1 VDRLRRVPPW
11 GWALLFSVVLCL
23 PGLGSFGLWEPWEL
37 NLADQ
42 ARRLADDAGGVGP
55 GALARALAHAQLTP
69 YLQALGIALVGPTEG
84 GARFFGALA
93 GVASLMAVYWAGAGL
108 LRARAALL
116 AVLTLG
122 STPIFALSSRQMT
135 SNMPLVAALALTLGA
150 LGRWTWPADG
160 QRRGR
165 DLALGLVGLGLA
177 FGAGGA
183 LVGVVVPCLALAL
196 AVLIC
201 LGLRVQP
208 EPRPPERG
216 ASAAAAADPPDA
228 DGPNDGTAALAASGA
243 GPDLPPGATLGAS
256 LRRRPLAI
264 AALGALGFLGLAL
277 LAACLGRTVAGRP
290 SSLLGGAPR
299 GGPPAMTFE
308 YLVRQLGFGLFP
320 WSALAFFALGRPL
333 IRLDDGQR
341 SGDGA
346 DDAGGEA
353 GADGARTNRRLAF
366 VQTYLLLFAGMGFVL
381 GSVQALLLGEARY
394 AALGAIALAVG
405 AFLDEALEG
414 NRPEPVAGL
423 LMGTG
428 TMIVARDFFLAPEDL
443 VSVHLL
449 GDKVKWPPTVVIGP
463 ALLGFGLLVA
473 AGIYAGL
480 ATRGRA
486 IGRVISP
493 DGGKAPEAA
502 AALDAAGAGSPR
514 RWLRWRQALDHRFV
528 QLGRYGLQGG
538 VAVALVFTFWLLHV
552 VVPHLS
558 QHFSFKPVMESFRTY
573 ARNGEKFGR
582 YRVEGKGTS
591 FYTRTAM
598 IDLGSQDGVVRFL
611 RGPERVFALVSADE
625 LAGLDAA
632 LKSAQVP
639 YFAVDASS
647 SRFLLLSNRLEPG
660 QEDQNP
666 LRTNVWMAPTSP
678 VTNGGQWNPAE
689 HPPWTW
695 RMPAAATFGDVV
707 ELVGASFP
715 ESIRRPANLRLELF
729 FRVKGRVPGNY
740 KIFVH
745 LDGPATPRVIGDH
758 DPVGKA
764 FPTTSWLP
772 GEYIRDVYD
781 IELPLMTTP
790 AGTYHLYFGFWPG
803 GEGKRLHITNGPN
816 DGSDRMHLGT
826 IEVK

>member
-1 VDRLRRVPPW
+1 
-11 GWALLFSVVLCL
+11 LFSVVLCL

-37 NLADQ
+37 SLADQ
-42 ARRLADDAGGVGP
+42 ARRLADDPGGVGP

-84 GARFFGALA
+84 GARFFGALG
-93 GVASLMAVYWAGAGL
+93 GVAGLMAVYWAGVGL

-122 STPIFALSSRQMT
+122 STPIYALSSRQLT
-135 SNMPLVAALALTLGA
+135 SNIPLIAALALTLGA
-150 LGRWTWPADG
+150 LGRWAWPASG

-165 DLALGLVGLGLA
+165 DLALGLVGLGLS

-183 LVGVVVPCLALAL
+183 LVGVAVPCLALAS
-196 AVLIC
+196 AVVIC
-201 LGLRVQP
+201 LGLRVQR
-208 EPRPPERG
+208 EPRPPER
-216 ASAAAAADPPDA
+216 DPNVNANVATPTAEPPRDGDA
-228 DGPNDGTAALAASGA
+228 PNDGTAALAASGA
-243 GPDLPPGATLGAS
+243 GPDFAPGATFGAS
-256 LRRRPLAI
+256 LRRQPLAV
-264 AALGALGFLGLAL
+264 AALGALALLGLAL
-277 LAACLGRTVAGRP
+277 LAACLGRTAVAGRP
-290 SSLLGGAPR
+290 SSLLGGAAR

-333 IRLDDGQR
+333 IRLDDGQ
-341 SGDGA
+341 
-346 DDAGGEA
+346 AGGAEVE
-353 GADGARTNRRLAF
+353 GGEDGARTNRRLAF

-381 GSVQALLLGEARY
+381 GTVQALLLGEARY

-449 GDKVKWPPTVVIGP
+449 GDKVKWPPTVVVGP

-473 AGIYAGL
+473 TGIYAGL

-486 IGRVISP
+486 IGRVIAADGGEAP
-493 DGGKAPEAA
+493 DGDG
-502 AALDAAGAGSPR
+502 AGAGNRR
-514 RWLRWRQALDHRFV
+514 RWLRWRQVLDQRFV

-538 VAVALVFTFWLLHV
+538 VAVAMVFTFWLLHV

-660 QEDQNP
+660 QADQNP
-666 LRTNVWMAPTSP
+666 LRTNVWMAPTNP
-678 VTNGGQWNPAE
+678 ATNGGQWNPAE

-695 RMPAAATFGDVV
+695 RRPASATFGDVV

-715 ESIRRPANLRLELF
+715 ESIRRPANLKLELF
-729 FRVKGRVPGNY
+729 FRVKARVPGNY

-790 AGTYHLYFGFWPG
+790 AGTYNVYFGFWPG

-816 DGSDRMHLGT
+816 DGSDRMHLGA

>member
-1 VDRLRRVPPW
+1 
-11 GWALLFSVVLCL
+11 LFSVVLCL

-42 ARRLADDAGGVGP
+42 ARRLADDTGGVGP
-55 GALARALAHAQLTP
+55 GALAHAFARAQLTP
-69 YLQALGIALVGPTEG
+69 YLQALGIAVIGPTEG
-84 GARFFGALA
+84 GARFFGALS
-93 GVASLMAVYWAGAGL
+93 GVAGLMAVYWAGVGL

-122 STPIFALSSRQMT
+122 STPIYALSSRQLT
-135 SNMPLVAALALTLGA
+135 SNTPLVAALALTLGA
-150 LGRWTWPADG
+150 LGRWAWPAG
-160 QRRGR
+160 GRRRGR
-165 DLALGLVGLGLA
+165 DLTLGLVGLGLA

-183 LVGVVVPCLALAL
+183 LVGVVVPCVALTS

-208 EPRPPERG
+208 EPRAQDRD
-216 ASAAAAADPPDA
+216 ASAGTAAADPSGA
-228 DGPNDGTAALAASGA
+228 DMPNDGTAALAASGA
-243 GPDLPPGATLGAS
+243 GPDLTPGDTFGTS
-256 LRRRPLAI
+256 LRRRPLAL
-264 AALGALGFLGLAL
+264 AALGALGLLGLAL
-277 LAACLGRTVAGRP
+277 LAACLGRTAAGRP
-290 SSLLGGAPR
+290 SALLGGAPR

-333 IRLDDGQR
+333 IRLDEGQ
-341 SGDGA
+341 D
-346 DDAGGEA
+346 

-428 TMIVARDFFLAPEDL
+428 TMIVARDFFLAPEEL

-486 IGRVISP
+486 IGKVITP
-493 DGGKAPEAA
+493 EGGEAPGT
-502 AALDAAGAGSPR
+502 AGAGSHR
-514 RWLRWRQALDHRFV
+514 RRLQRWRQVLDHRFV
-528 QLGRYGLQGG
+528 QLGRFGLQGA

-666 LRTNVWMAPTSP
+666 LRTNVWMAPTNPATS
-678 VTNGGQWNPAE
+678 GGQWNPAE

-695 RMPAAATFGDVV
+695 RLPATATFGDVV

-715 ESIRRPANLRLELF
+715 ESIRRPANLKLELF

-816 DGSDRMHLGT
+816 DGSDRMNLGT